1 MSELPKITPVH
12 LGRDAYVYVRQST
25 ITQVREHTQSLQRQ
39 YELVE
44 RAAQLG
50 WLAHQVLVIDEDLG
64 RSGADASARE
74 GFKGLAADVGLGK
87 VGLILG
93 IEVSRLARNN
103 ADWYHLLDLC
113 ALTDT
118 LIADGDG
125 VYHPGVQRPA
135 RARPQRHD
143 ERCDARAH
151 VASELADWRIDVE
164 GVVPD
169 QCPRS
174 VPTLTCVAGNRGVR
188 SSGGQAQGRPLHP
201 SATGEGEDWTGER
214 E

>member
-118 LIADGDG
+118 LIGDGDG
-125 VYHPGVQRPA
+125 VYHPGDYNDRLVLGLKGTMSGATRG
-135 RARPQRHD
+135 RTLR
-143 ERCDARAH
+143 
-151 VASELADWRIDVE
+151 VNS
-164 GVVPD
+164 
-169 QCPRS
+169 
-174 VPTLTCVAGNRGVR
+174 PT
-188 SSGGQAQGRPLHP
+188 GGSMSRV
-201 SATGEGEDWTGER
+201 
-214 E
+214 